1 MQSAFLFRTTDFHSI
16 CGMKIGLF
24 FGTFNPIHIG
34 HLIVAQAALSQAGLD
49 KVWFVISPS
58 SPDKDY
64 NKLLH
69 EFDRFDLVRE
79 AIRDNPDFRALDVE
93 FHLPKPSYT
102 YQTIRKLKADYPE
115 NEFFIILGS
124 DNYENLNRW
133 KNAGELRQNVRFVV
147 YPRSEKFE
155 SGPGETGAVSDDQ
168 LVLRIKAPLLQISAS
183 AIRDLIRENKST
195 RYMIPDDA
203 RKLIEKKGFYR

>member
-1 MQSAFLFRTTDFHSI
+1 LQSAFLFRTTDFHSI

-147 YPRSEKFE
+147 
-155 SGPGETGAVSDDQ
+155 
-168 LVLRIKAPLLQISAS
+168 LRIKAPLLQISAS

>member
-1 MQSAFLFRTTDFHSI
+1 
-16 CGMKIGLF
+16 MKIGLF
-24 FGTFNPIHIG
+24 FGTFNPIHVG

-79 AIRDNPDFRALDVE
+79 AIRDNPDFKALDVE

-124 DNYENLNRW
+124 DNYDNLNRW
-133 KNAGELRQNVRFVV
+133 KNAEELRQNVRFVV
-147 YPRSEKFE
+147 YPRSENFE
-155 SGPGETGAVSDDQ
+155 PGSADE
-168 LVLRIKAPLLQISAS
+168 LVIRIKAPLLQISAS
-183 AIRDLIRENKST
+183 AIRELIRENKST

-203 RKLIEKKGFYR
+203 RNLIEKKGFYR